1 MTGMALTSGQFSGQ
15 IRTTG
20 ISQAEVDT
28 LFETESYANFDNA
41 WETTKDWFCDTNKAK
56 AEVALQTLIKASTEY
71 HQFNSSL
78 VEEKNYSFSTQEVKD
93 AFDILKQLAGAYEER
108 FTLDHNQDTQAN
120 QYTVE
125 GGDRTFCLTFQAP
138 ESTEY

>member
-20 ISQAEVDT
+20 ISQSEVDR
-28 LFETESYANFDNA
+28 LFETESYASFDNA
-41 WETTKDWFCDTNKAK
+41 WKTTKDWFFDTNKAE
-56 AEVALQTLIKASTEY
+56 AEVALQTLTKASTEY

-78 VEEKNYSFSTQEVKD
+78 IDEKNYTFSKQEVKD
-93 AFDILKQLAGAYEER
+93 AFDILKQLAGAFEER
-108 FTLDHNQDTQAN
+108 FTLSYDQGTQTN